1 MIGFTKV
8 YTLSRVAWVNNP
20 SVLVILRRFVDKHTH
35 HPLLSANPHVLIK
48 KKKNM
53 KNIDTVTVYASTD
66 TCVELYLTRLFLT
79 EIPGA
84 DPGICWGWDGVWGVD
99 A

>member
-66 TCVELYLTRLFLT
+66 TCVELYLTSTFFNSNTRGGFRDLL
-79 EIPGA
+79 
-84 DPGICWGWDGVWGVD
+84 GVGRGVGC
-99 A
+99 